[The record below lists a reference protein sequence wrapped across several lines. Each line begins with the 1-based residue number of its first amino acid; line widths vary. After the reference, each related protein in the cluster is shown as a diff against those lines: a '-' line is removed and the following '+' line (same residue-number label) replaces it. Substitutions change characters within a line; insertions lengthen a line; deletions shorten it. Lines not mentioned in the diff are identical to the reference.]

1 MEQKQNDKRAVAEF
15 KKLLGKQRELNDA
28 QVKARRA
35 TLDMYLDN
43 MTDVGQIQ
51 TLLKEMAINAAA
63 W

>member
-1 MEQKQNDKRAVAEF
+1 MEQKQNDKRAVSEF

-43 MTDVGQIQ
+43 ITDVVQIQ